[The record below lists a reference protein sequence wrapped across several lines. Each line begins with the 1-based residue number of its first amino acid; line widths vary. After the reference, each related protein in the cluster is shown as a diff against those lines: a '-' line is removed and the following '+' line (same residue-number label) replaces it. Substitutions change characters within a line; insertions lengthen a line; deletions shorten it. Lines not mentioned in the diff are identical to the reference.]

1 MPYAGLP
8 TSDSGGVLAGS
19 AYDRKV
25 NEMQASLNL
34 LGLKQSRSENI
45 DQLTAA
51 LLVSTS
57 AEPYRTDLHSRLP
70 ILIIHVTNSVQY
82 TADDNVLAL
91 MAKANADNIASGHLV
106 QEDKMGLRAMLA
118 QMNAM
123 GDRIRHLLGDEAP
136 PPTSV
141 AHKTNDRGSPVTDTS
156 DVDTFPEKTEPL
168 APVTEPTPPST
179 VDHGEVTMEL
189 D

>member
-51 LLVSTS
+51 LLVSTYL
-57 AEPYRTDLHSRLP
+57 YRALP
-70 ILIIHVTNSVQY
+70 HRPTILSC
-82 TADDNVLAL
+82 L
-91 MAKANADNIASGHLV
+91 S
-106 QEDKMGLRAMLA
+106 
-118 QMNAM
+118 
-123 GDRIRHLLGDEAP
+123 
-136 PPTSV
+136 
-141 AHKTNDRGSPVTDTS
+141 
-156 DVDTFPEKTEPL
+156 
-168 APVTEPTPPST
+168 
-179 VDHGEVTMEL
+179 
-189 D
+189 

>member
-57 AEPYRTDLHSRLP
+57 AEPYRTGLHSRLL
-70 ILIIHVTNSVQY
+70 ILITCH
-82 TADDNVLAL
+82 
-91 MAKANADNIASGHLV
+91 
-106 QEDKMGLRAMLA
+106 
-118 QMNAM
+118 
-123 GDRIRHLLGDEAP
+123 
-136 PPTSV
+136 
-141 AHKTNDRGSPVTDTS
+141 
-156 DVDTFPEKTEPL
+156 
-168 APVTEPTPPST
+168 
-179 VDHGEVTMEL
+179 
-189 D
+189 